1 MCVSG
6 YGNLDEPTPQ
16 VKLAL
21 GITLLFFTMLGIL
34 GNIVISVIVFKVLR
48 SRRTLHNVLILVL
61 AVTDLLTICLAFP
74 PALLAYLS
82 GLDVGHA
89 PLCNYHGTVLNF
101 FYIISVML
109 VTCMSL
115 DRYLALSR
123 PFFYKTS
130 VVFDSK
136 MFVVIFTSLCV
147 FALLVSL
154 LPVFGLS
161 ANVLQYPRTFCLFRL
176 NARDYKGKIVV
187 FLNLFLLMLC
197 LVTVLGCNSAVSWT
211 SLRMLERS
219 RQRQRSVDTIETSS
233 NFSACSTE
241 ECQFLKL
248 SVIVMVAFLGCW
260 SLFFVSSFFFAQD
273 YETTYLF

>member
-1 MCVSG
+1 MSSF
-6 YGNLDEPTPQ
+6 LSSLSP
-16 VKLAL
+16 
-21 GITLLFFTMLGIL
+21 
-34 GNIVISVIVFKVLR
+34 ISSQSAWPSRLR
-48 SRRTLHNVLILVL
+48 SWHTS
-61 AVTDLLTICLAFP
+61 ADST
-74 PALLAYLS
+74 
-82 GLDVGHA
+82 
-89 PLCNYHGTVLNF
+89 
-101 FYIISVML
+101 
-109 VTCMSL
+109 L